1 MMHLR
6 DIYENKVQESQE
18 TYRKPELAKS
28 YFMK

>member
-6 DIYENKVQESQE
+6 YIYENKVQEGQG